1 MIVVCVVDTDVVVN
15 CVVVTV
21 MDADAIMNC
30 IMITSMDASAV
41 SQLHHFFSTGN
52 CMSNEDCPW
61 SLL

>member
-1 MIVVCVVDTDVVVN
+1 MIVISVVDTDVVVN

-30 IMITSMDASAV
+30 IMITSVDASAV
-41 SQLHHFFSTGN
+41 SQLHHFPSTGN
-52 CMSNEDCPW
+52 CMGNEDCPW